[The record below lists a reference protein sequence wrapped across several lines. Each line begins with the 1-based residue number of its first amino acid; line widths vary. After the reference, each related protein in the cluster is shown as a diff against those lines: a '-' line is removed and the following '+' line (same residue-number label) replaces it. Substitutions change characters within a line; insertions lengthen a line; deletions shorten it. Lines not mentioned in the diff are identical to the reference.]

1 MAIVLGS
8 GEFFGRVV
16 TAAQWEPFRMSETRY
31 ARGAL
36 LPWHRHDESY
46 LTFVLAGGYRERSV
60 RQTQSCAAR
69 SMVLHPAGETHEDD
83 FSEQPARCL
92 NVVLAPSFTARLGAA
107 AVPLERGGMVE
118 GAQVASIGA
127 RLAAELRRSDAAS
140 QLMVEGLLL
149 ELFGTLA
156 RSASGSRAPSWLDE
170 ADAILQRRFT
180 EKLSLG
186 GLAEMVGVHPV
197 HLARAFRKRYGVSVG
212 ERVRALRLELARE
225 QVLAGVPLAEVA
237 TQAGFADQSHL
248 TRSFTRAYGVAPAEY
263 RRVQGCFAATRSRR
277 APGRT
282 LRG

>member
-8 GEFFGRVV
+8 GEFFGRMV
-16 TAAQWEPFRMSETRY
+16 TAAEWEPFRMSETRY

-69 SMVLHPAGETHEDD
+69 SIVLHPAGETHEDD

-107 AVPLERGGMVE
+107 AVPLERGGMIE
-118 GAQVASIGA
+118 GAHVASIGA
-127 RLAAELRRSDAAS
+127 RLAAELRRSDTAS

-156 RSASGSRAPSWLDE
+156 RSSTDSRGPAWLEE
-170 ADAILQRRFT
+170 AHAILQRRFT

-186 GLAEMVGVHPV
+186 SLAELVGVHPV
-197 HLARAFRKRYGVSVG
+197 HLARAFRKRFGMSVG
-212 ERVRALRLELARE
+212 ERVRALRLELALE
-225 QVLAGVPLAEVA
+225 QVMGGIPLAEVA
-237 TQAGFADQSHL
+237 TAAGFADQSHF
-248 TRSFTRAYGVAPAEY
+248 TRAFTRAYGASPAEY
-263 RRVQGCFAATRSRR
+263 RRVQGCFAPTRSRPPR
-277 APGRT
+277 SRILPA
-282 LRG
+282 